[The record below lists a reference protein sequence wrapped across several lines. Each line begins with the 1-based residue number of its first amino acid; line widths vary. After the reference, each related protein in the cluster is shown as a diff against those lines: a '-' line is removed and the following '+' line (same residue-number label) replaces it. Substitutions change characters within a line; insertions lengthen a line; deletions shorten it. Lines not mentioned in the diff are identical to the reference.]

1 MGTLTQESKP
11 LEVGRGPLSGQSIL
25 VVEDEPLLALELN
38 FTLRD
43 AGATVFV
50 STDGET
56 AIRAIEMLGTSAA
69 VLDINLGQKDCSA
82 VCERLSDIGI
92 PFVFFTGEARPDIM
106 LRWPNTPMLTK
117 LASKQRIIG
126 VLAGV
131 TIAAENR
138 RDVAQLAALRTM
150 SAATP

>member
-1 MGTLTQESKP
+1 LV
-11 LEVGRGPLSGQSIL
+11 VGRGPLSGQSIL
-25 VVEDEPLLALELN
+25 VVEDEPILALELN

-43 AGATVFV
+43 AGATVFAA
-50 STDGET
+50 TDGET
-56 AIRAIEMLGTSAA
+56 AIQAIEMLGTSAA

-106 LRWPNTPMLTK
+106 LRWPNAPMLTK

-131 TIAAENR
+131 TIAADDR
-138 RDVAQLAALRTM
+138 RDVAQLRAYAHP
-150 SAATP
+150 A

>member
-1 MGTLTQESKP
+1 
-11 LEVGRGPLSGQSIL
+11 LEVGRGPLSWQSIL

-50 STDGET
+50 ATDGET

>member
-1 MGTLTQESKP
+1 MSDAYSGEKT
-11 LEVGRGPLSGQSIL
+11 LEVGPGPLSGQSIL
-25 VVEDEPLLALELN
+25 VLEDEPLLALELN
-38 FTLRD
+38 STLRD

-50 STDGET
+50 ATDGET

-82 VCERLSDIGI
+82 VCERLSDVGI
-92 PFVFFTGEARPDIM
+92 PFVFFTGDARPDIM
-106 LRWPNTPMLTK
+106 LRWPNTPTLTK

-131 TIAAENR
+131 AMAAEDR
-138 RDVAQLAALRTM
+138 RNIAQLPVPRAI
-150 SAATP
+150 SGATP

>member
-1 MGTLTQESKP
+1 

-50 STDGET
+50 ATDGET